1 MWSAIIT
8 SAATIGAVL
17 YMQGPI
23 VALALTAVSSI
34 ALLVVLRASEHKSEP
49 SKQQPRPLE
58 LLDNTNEIDL
68 LFPPLRQQ
76 AS

>member
-23 VALALTAVSSI
+23 VALGLTAVSSI
-34 ALLVVLRASEHKSEP
+34 ALLIVLRATEHKTETVM
-49 SKQQPRPLE
+49 QPRPLAPMDGDDG
-58 LLDNTNEIDL
+58 LDL

>member
-8 SAATIGAVL
+8 SAATIAAVL

-34 ALLVVLRASEHKSEP
+34 ALLIVLRTTEHKAAP
-49 SKQQPRPLE
+49 AKPQVRPLE
-58 LLDNTNEIDL
+58 VVDAKSDIDL

>member
-1 MWSAIIT
+1 MWVAIT
-8 SAATIGAVL
+8 SSAATIAAVL

-34 ALLVVLRASEHKSEP
+34 ALLIVLRASEHKSAP
-49 SKQQPRPLE
+49 AKRQPRPLE
-58 LLDNTNEIDL
+58 IVDATREIDL